1 MLIGSP
7 VGMAGLAPALKVHNH
22 LVMPV
27 ISSSR
32 REPPAHDDK
41 EEMDATEDDAK
52 EEKDEG

>member
-1 MLIGSP
+1 MSIGSP
-7 VGMAGLAPALKVHNH
+7 VGTAGLAPALKVDTR

-41 EEMDATEDDAK
+41 EEMDATEDEAK